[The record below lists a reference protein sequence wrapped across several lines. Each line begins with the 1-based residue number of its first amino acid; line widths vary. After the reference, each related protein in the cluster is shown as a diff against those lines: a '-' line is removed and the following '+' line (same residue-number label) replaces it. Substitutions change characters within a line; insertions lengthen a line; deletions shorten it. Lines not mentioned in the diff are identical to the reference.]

1 MSVNGELQ
9 YSKLSKDIT
18 KSLSKKDKKDNGI
31 FFTPPSTIAEN
42 ITMISDYIQ
51 DGIDILEPSCGS
63 GEYITQLNEIYPN
76 SKIKGVEYNQVIYE
90 KIKHLNETDN
100 ITIHNA
106 DFLEYND
113 NQKYD
118 LIIGNPPYFVMKK
131 NDLGEKYHDYFDG
144 RPNIFIPFI
153 IKCLGMLNPEGI
165 LSFVLPKNFIN
176 SLYYDKTR
184 KYINENFTIVNI
196 IEMTDNYLETQQDT
210 VIVII
215 QNTHDITGEQNGE
228 FVLYKNNYTIFME
241 TEKLDTIYTL
251 LHESKTLDELGFVV
265 NVGKVVWNQKK
276 DILTDDSTKTRLIY
290 SSDIVKN
297 KLSIKYYSNPLK
309 KNYIDMDGYTNPT
322 LVINRGY
329 GKGAYKFSYAIIDV
343 DFQYQVEN
351 HLIEIK
357 CNEDLNRNQLISKY
371 KKIVKSL
378 NESRTTEFV
387 NIYFGNN
394 AINTTELAHILPIY
408 GL

>member
-1 MSVNGELQ
+1 MNVSNELQ
-9 YSKLSKDIT
+9 YSQLSKDIT
-18 KSLSKKDKKDNGI
+18 KSLTKKSKKDNGI
-31 FFTPPSTIAEN
+31 FFTPPNTIAEN
-42 ITMISDYIQ
+42 IDMLSDYIV
-51 DGIDILEPSCGS
+51 DGADILEPSCGS
-63 GEYITQLNEIYPN
+63 GEYITQLNTLYPN
-76 SKIKGVEYNQVIYE
+76 SKITGIEFNESIY
-90 KIKHLNETDN
+90 KQIKHLNNSDN

-113 NQKYD
+113 SKKYD

-131 NDLGEKYHDYFDG
+131 NDLDEKYHDYFDG

-153 IKCLGMLNPEGI
+153 IKCLDMLNPEGI

-184 KYINENFTIVNI
+184 RYINENFTIVNI

-210 VIVII
+210 VIIII
-215 QNTHDITGEQNGE
+215 QNTPDSTGEQNGE
-228 FVLYKNNYTIFME
+228 FVLYKNGYTIFME

-297 KLSIKYYSNPLK
+297 NLSIKYYSNPLK
-309 KNYIDMDGYTNPT
+309 KNYIDMDGFTNPT

-329 GKGAYKFSYAIIDV
+329 GKGTYKFSYAIIDV
-343 DFQYQVEN
+343 NFEYQVEN

-357 CNEDLNRNQLISKY
+357 CLENWSRSKLLNAY

-378 NESRTTEFV
+378 NDTRTTEFIS
-387 NIYFGNN
+387 IYFGNN

>member
-1 MSVNGELQ
+1 
-9 YSKLSKDIT
+9 
-18 KSLSKKDKKDNGI
+18 
-31 FFTPPSTIAEN
+31 
-42 ITMISDYIQ
+42 
-51 DGIDILEPSCGS
+51 
-63 GEYITQLNEIYPN
+63 
-76 SKIKGVEYNQVIYE
+76 
-90 KIKHLNETDN
+90 
-100 ITIHNA
+100 
-106 DFLEYND
+106 
-113 NQKYD
+113 
-118 LIIGNPPYFVMKK
+118 
-131 NDLGEKYHDYFDG
+131 
-144 RPNIFIPFI
+144 
-153 IKCLGMLNPEGI
+153 MLNPEGI

-184 KYINENFTIVNI
+184 SYISDKFTIVDV

-215 QNTHDITGEQNGE
+215 QNTTDITGEQNGE

-241 TEKLDTIYTL
+241 TEKLDTIYNL
-251 LHESKTLDELGFVV
+251 LHGSKTLDELGFTV

-276 DILTDDSTKTRLIY
+276 DILTNDISKTRLIY

-297 KLSIKYYSNPLK
+297 KLSIKSYSNELK
-309 KNYIDMDGYTNPT
+309 KNYIDMDGFTNPT

-329 GKGAYKFSYAIIDV
+329 GKGVYKFSYAIIDV
-343 DFQYQVEN
+343 NFQYQVEN

-357 CNEDLNRNQLISKY
+357 CNEDLNRSQLITKY

-378 NESRTTEFV
+378 NDSRTTKFV
-387 NIYFGNN
+387 SIYFGNN

>member
-1 MSVNGELQ
+1 
-9 YSKLSKDIT
+9 
-18 KSLSKKDKKDNGI
+18 
-31 FFTPPSTIAEN
+31 
-42 ITMISDYIQ
+42 
-51 DGIDILEPSCGS
+51 
-63 GEYITQLNEIYPN
+63 
-76 SKIKGVEYNQVIYE
+76 
-90 KIKHLNETDN
+90 
-100 ITIHNA
+100 
-106 DFLEYND
+106 
-113 NQKYD
+113 
-118 LIIGNPPYFVMKK
+118 
-131 NDLGEKYHDYFDG
+131 
-144 RPNIFIPFI
+144 
-153 IKCLGMLNPEGI
+153 MLNPEGI

-184 KYINENFTIVNI
+184 SYISDKFTIVDV

-215 QNTHDITGEQNGE
+215 QNTDDITEEQNGE

-241 TEKLDTIYTL
+241 TEKLDIIHNL
-251 LHESKTLDELGFVV
+251 LYDSKTLDELGFTV

-276 DILTDDSTKTRLIY
+276 NILTDDSSKTRLIY

-297 KLSIKYYSNPLK
+297 KLSIKSYSNPLK
-309 KNYIDMDGYTNPT
+309 KNYIDMDGFTNPT

-329 GKGAYKFSYAIIDV
+329 GKGSYKFSYAIIDV
-343 DFQYQVEN
+343 DFPYQVEN

-357 CNEDLNRNQLISKY
+357 CNENLNRSQLIAKY

-394 AINTTELAHILPIY
+394 AINTTELAYILPIY